1 MTSRERE
8 DADRTY
14 NDALTTLD
22 AALQR
27 LRDVPHPPPPYDKR
41 QLMPLNE
48 RWGLL
53 SVRPIGQGCRERLR
67 SVIWLTVAPLFKRQH
82 TFNAA
87 LVEHLNRNTSVHQEV
102 TASAETTLAFIHE
115 ELVKANKLQA
125 RLIQYVQTIA
135 PYVNTKDRE
144 NADLMRRI
152 NEDGGE
158 FRTHLVGA
166 LGLENVVDE
175 LRKQSEP
182 MTALERRYDAKI
194 EETRTDFTVVNQ
206 ATQTLKRELGR
217 LRDASPPALTP

>member
-102 TASAETTLAFIHE
+102 TASAATTLAFIHE
-115 ELVKANKLQA
+115 EVVKANKFQA
-125 RLIQYVQTIA
+125 RLITIRSNHHTVCKHQR
-135 PYVNTKDRE
+135 PR
-144 NADLMRRI
+144 
-152 NEDGGE
+152 
-158 FRTHLVGA
+158 
-166 LGLENVVDE
+166 
-175 LRKQSEP
+175 
-182 MTALERRYDAKI
+182 ERRSHATDKRGRRRVSHPPSW
-194 EETRTDFTVVNQ
+194 RT
-206 ATQTLKRELGR
+206 
-217 LRDASPPALTP
+217 